1 MPIRYAP
8 WKWRSRCSMKF
19 DFSFDKRVAQQ
30 YDAQRLHPPEV
41 ARQIGAAIAA
51 QAGAGGH
58 VLEIGVGTGRIAWP
72 VVAAGSEVVG
82 FDLSREMLA
91 EVFREERP
99 FAPQTAL
106 HLLQADMH
114 CFPLA
119 SNQFDAVVA
128 VHVLHLAKN
137 WQQVLQNAAR
147 VLRPNGVFIQG
158 DDWIDPQ
165 SVTGQLRD
173 ELRRQAMAL
182 SSMTRPPAAGV
193 SKQDFLR
200 DLGGIELEESI
211 AAEWTTWLSPNERLN
226 IIEQRLDAESWMF
239 TDEVFN
245 VLFQKL
251 QEYAANSWQN
261 LDEKQPVKRRFLL
274 KVSRGNWV

>member
-1 MPIRYAP
+1 
-8 WKWRSRCSMKF
+8 MKF
-19 DFSFDKRVAQQ
+19 SFSFDKRVAQQ
-30 YDAQRLHPPEV
+30 YDAQRTHPPEV

-51 QAGAGGH
+51 QAGARAT

-82 FDLSREMLA
+82 FDLSREMLS
-91 EVFREERP
+91 EVFREKRP
-99 FAPQTAL
+99 SAQHAAL
-106 HLLQADMH
+106 HILQADMH
-114 CFPLA
+114 HPPLA

-128 VHVLHLAKN
+128 VHVLHLAKD
-137 WQQVLQNAAR
+137 WQQVLREAAR
-147 VLRPNGVFIQG
+147 MLRPGGAFIQG

-182 SSMTRPPAAGV
+182 SPMTRPPAAGI
-193 SKQDFLR
+193 SKQDFLGE
-200 DLGGIELEESI
+200 LGGPELEEFT

-239 TDEVFN
+239 SDEIFN
-245 VLFQKL
+245 ILFHKL
-251 QEYAANSWQN
+251 QTYAANSWDD
-261 LDEKQPVKRRFLL
+261 LDEKQPVTRRFLL
-274 KVSRGNWV
+274 KVSRGNWA